1 MIRTRDLL
9 LLGSN
14 VALVHWRFRHHQ
26 WTAMGSVNNYIIPR
40 QRILLG
46 RLGQRI
52 ARLARQTFP
61 SALECKGIF
70 AATIRRWNSSSFGT
84 RKPDGTVRVEDHRP
98 ADRSFCWRAAQGL
111 HPPFRIPSIQETRI
125 SEGAP

>member
-14 VALVHWRFRHHQ
+14 VALMPWRFLHHQ

-52 ARLARQTFP
+52 SRLARQTFP
-61 SALECKGIF
+61 SALQCKGIF
-70 AATIRRWNSSSFGT
+70 AATIGRWNSSSFPT
-84 RKPDGTVRVEDHRP
+84 RKPDGIVRVEYRSP
-98 ADRSFCWRAAQGL
+98 ADRSLRWRAAQGL
-111 HPPFRIPSIQETRI
+111 RATLPTP
-125 SEGAP
+125 